1 MATRYRLK
9 STKDPAYIIL
19 TAGGGVPSITSGA
32 ELVLTE
38 ASTNK
43 QVITTLD
50 FDPDS
55 IEYAQW
61 ALALPDDYNG
71 GTMTAKF
78 YWCANSTSSNAVV
91 WGIQG
96 VSYTD
101 GSALDAS
108 WGTAVEVT
116 DANNGTAYQVRV
128 SSETSAMTIAGSP
141 SGGYLAQFRVYR
153 KATDS
158 GDTLTTDAKLLAVK
172 LKYTTL

>member
-1 MATRYRLK
+1 MATRYRIK

-19 TAGGGVPSITSGA
+19 TAGGAVPSLTSGCEPA
-32 ELVLTE
+32 DVEMT
-38 ASTNK
+38 TNK
-43 QVITTLD
+43 QVVSSLD
-50 FDPDS
+50 FDPDTV
-55 IEYAQW
+55 EYAQW
-61 ALALPDDYNG
+61 SLVLPDDYDG

-116 DANNGTAYQVRV
+116 DANNGTAYQLRV

-141 SGGYLAQFRVYR
+141 AGGYLAQFRVYR

-158 GDTLTTDAKLLAVK
+158 GDTLTTDAKLLAVR

>member
-116 DANNGTAYQVRV
+116 DANGSTAYQLRIT
-128 SSETSAMTIAGSP
+128 SETSAMTI
-141 SGGYLAQFRVYR
+141 SGTPTGGKGVLFRAYR
-153 KATDS
+153 DATDAS
-158 GDTLTTDAKLLAVK
+158 DTLASDAKLLFIR
-172 LKYTTL
+172 LKYTTA